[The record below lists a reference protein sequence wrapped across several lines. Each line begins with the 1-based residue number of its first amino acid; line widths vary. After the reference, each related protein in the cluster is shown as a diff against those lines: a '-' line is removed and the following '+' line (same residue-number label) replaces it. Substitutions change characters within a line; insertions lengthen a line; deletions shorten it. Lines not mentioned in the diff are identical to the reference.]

1 MRTNIV
7 LDEELVREARRL
19 TGLRTKRAVV
29 DEALKLLVRT
39 RRRRSILALKGQ
51 VRFAEGYDHKALR
64 GRAHD
69 PRR

>member
-39 RRRRSILALKGQ
+39 RRRRSLLALKGR
-51 VRFAEGYDHKALR
+51 VRFADGYDHKALR
-64 GRAHD
+64 GRTHD
-69 PRR
+69 PR